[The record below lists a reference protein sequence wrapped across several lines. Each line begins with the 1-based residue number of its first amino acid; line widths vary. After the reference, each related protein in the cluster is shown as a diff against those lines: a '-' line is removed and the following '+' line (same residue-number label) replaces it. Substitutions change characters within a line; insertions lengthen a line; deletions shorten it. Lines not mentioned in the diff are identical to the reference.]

1 MVSNLDRRSRRGSC
15 WPLDCHSGPV
25 IAKVNDID
33 GSNINKVYLGH
44 FAIKINESAADIF
57 DEKFY
62 STQMTDQTIN
72 DYVTAENL
80 N

>member
-1 MVSNLDRRSRRGSC
+1 M
-15 WPLDCHSGPV
+15 
-25 IAKVNDID
+25 NDID

-72 DYVTAENL
+72 DYVTAANL